1 MIPLSLTVLL
11 GLLFFGLALLLLL
24 RSMARRHLLLSNSL
38 LLWLA
43 LFLAM
48 LLAALFPQPILSAM
62 RLLGFQVPSN
72 GIFFL
77 CIGFLMVQVFFQGVE
92 HARLQSKLQRLIQ
105 NRALEKALG
114 PFHE

>member
-11 GLLFFGLALLLLL
+11 GLFFFGMAMIVLL
-24 RSMARRHLLLSNSL
+24 RSMARRHLLLTNSL

-48 LLAALFPQPILSAM
+48 LLAAFFPQPILSTM

-77 CIGFLMVQVFFQGVE
+77 FIGFLMIQVFFQGVE
-92 HARLQSKLQRLIQ
+92 HARLQSRLQRLIQ
-105 NRALEKALG
+105 QRALEKAMG
-114 PFHE
+114 PNHE